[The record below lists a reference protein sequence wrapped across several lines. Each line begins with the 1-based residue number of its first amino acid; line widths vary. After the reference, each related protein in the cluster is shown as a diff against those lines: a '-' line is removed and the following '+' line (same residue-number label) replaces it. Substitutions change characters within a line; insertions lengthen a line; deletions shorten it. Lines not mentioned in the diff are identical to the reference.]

1 MFYGGFILFFFLF
14 TNLSNLSSF
23 FPASATIV
31 NLFLSYNLKENYQ
44 TCSEFVTFKTTFVL
58 SDQVYIPI
66 LCRPT
71 PVYLVPVSIKLQVLK
86 DVGPIKTS

>member
-1 MFYGGFILFFFLF
+1 MFYGGFIFLISYFFLF
-14 TNLSNLSSF
+14 TNLSSF
-23 FPASATIV
+23 SPASATIV

-44 TCSEFVTFKTTFVL
+44 TCSELVTFKATFVL
-58 SDQVYIPI
+58 SDHVYIPI